1 MSIQKVIA
9 ISLLATVGLASCNKD
24 DDDDNNP
31 SPSIPNNYS
40 SNNFEA
46 NAASQIELGDELEA
60 LASKIGEGDDGS
72 KLDQSEVDALYT
84 SGLKGGGTF
93 DYTNF
98 IESDVLPLVGPES
111 GQSWDVVTN
120 PDSGGGVFAG
130 RFLSYTGLEHKQL
143 VEKAYFMGG
152 HYIQAYSIAYD
163 DGFSSTDVDKLLA
176 LFGTT
181 PNFPMGA
188 SNAQVS
194 DRFSAKYAARRT
206 PETGG
211 FYLDARKALII
222 AKYHLD
228 NGASPDAFEV
238 RDQIDNFF
246 AAWEK
251 SIAATAINYM
261 YSTLDVITKS
271 NPTDEELANA
281 LHAHSEAVAFILGA
295 YQLPSGEY
303 LIASDSQLES
313 VLSLLKF
320 NDINYDNS
328 DAYLFASEP
337 NDHYLDISIAMD
349 QLKETYNFTDDQMES
364 FKINWVNEDNR

>member
-1 MSIQKVIA
+1 MNIQKVIA
-9 ISLLATVGLASCNKD
+9 ISLLATVGFASCNKD
-24 DDDDNNP
+24 DDDDNNT
-31 SPSIPNNYS
+31 SPSIPNSYT
-40 SNNFEA
+40 SNNFDV
-46 NAASQIELGDELEA
+46 NAASQIELGDQLEA

-72 KLDQSEVDALYT
+72 KLDQSEVDALFT
-84 SGLKGGGTF
+84 SDIDGAGTF
-93 DYTNF
+93 NYTNF

-111 GQSWDVVTN
+111 GQQWDVVAN

-152 HYIQAYSIAYD
+152 HYIQAYAIAYD
-163 DGFSSTDVDKLLA
+163 DNFSSADVDKLLA
-176 LFGTT
+176 LYGTN
-181 PNFPMGA
+181 PEFPMGA
-188 SNAQVS
+188 SNAEVA

-228 NGASPDAFEV
+228 NGASPESFEV

-271 NPTDEELANA
+271 NPTDEELADA

-295 YQLPSGEY
+295 YQLPSSEY

-328 DAYLFASEP
+328 NAYLFASEP

-349 QLKETYNFTDDQMES
+349 QLQETYNFTDDQMES

>member
-1 MSIQKVIA
+1 MNIQKVIA
-9 ISLLATVGLASCNKD
+9 ISLLATVGFASCNKD
-24 DDDDNNP
+24 DDDDNNT
-31 SPSIPNNYS
+31 SPSIPNSYT
-40 SNNFEA
+40 SNNFDA
-46 NAASQIELGDELEA
+46 NAASQIELGDQLEA

-72 KLDQSEVDALYT
+72 KLDQSEVDALFT
-84 SGLKGGGTF
+84 SDLDGAGTF
-93 DYTNF
+93 NYTNF

-111 GQSWDVVTN
+111 GQQWDVVTN

-143 VEKAYFMGG
+143 VEKAFFMGG
-152 HYIQAYSIAYD
+152 QYIQAYSIAYD
-163 DGFSSTDVDKLLA
+163 GEFVSADVDKLLA
-176 LFGTT
+176 LYGTS
-181 PNFPMGA
+181 PEFPMGA
-188 SNAQVS
+188 SNAEVA

-222 AKYHLD
+222 AKYQLD
-228 NGASPDAFEV
+228 NGASPESFEV
-238 RDQIDNFF
+238 RDQIENFF

-251 SIAATAINYM
+251 AIAATAINYM

-271 NPTDEELANA
+271 NPTDEELADA

-295 YQLPSGEY
+295 YQLPSSEY
-303 LIASDSQLES
+303 LIASDSQLEA

-320 NDINYDNS
+320 NDISYGNS
-328 DAYLFASEP
+328 NAYLFASEP
-337 NDHYLDISIAMD
+337 SDHYTDISSAMD
-349 QLKETYNFTDDQMES
+349 LLQDTYGFTDDEMES